1 MAPEV
6 IASNKYTE
14 KADIFSFGVLLV
26 ETFSLRPPYSEE
38 EFLQFTQAQLM
49 YKIVNESLR
58 PPTHGLP
65 DPLVLLARECWDSQ
79 PSQRPTFVEI
89 IVRLKR
95 LESLEETNYKRLSDR
110 GPGLGPNYTTFHEL
124 LPTAD
129 QSDNEE
135 TPLL

>member
-6 IASNKYTE
+6 IGSNKYTE

-26 ETFSLRPPYSEE
+26 ETYSLRPPYSEE

-49 YKIVNESLR
+49 YKIVNEALR
-58 PPTHGLP
+58 PPTNGLP
-65 DPLVLLARECWDSQ
+65 DPLVQLARECWDTI
-79 PSQRPTFVEI
+79 PGQRPTFIEI

-95 LESLEETNYKRLSDR
+95 LESLEETNYRRSSDLS
-110 GPGLGPNYTTFHEL
+110 GVGPNYTTFHEL
-124 LPTAD
+124 LPAAD

-135 TPLL
+135 TPII